1 MRKPEESQ
9 EEEYTK
15 REKSVGREL
24 LETILYIAVVAFVC
38 FLIITFVG
46 QRTTVSGQSMEP
58 LLQDGDNLI
67 LDKLTYHF
75 REPERFD
82 VVVFDQTEED
92 HYIKRVIGL
101 PGETVQIIDGYV
113 YINGEKLEDDV
124 YGKEVMLSGMRAE
137 QPVTLGEDEYFVLGD
152 NRNYSRDSRDP
163 GVGNV
168 KRSQIL
174 GRAWLRFWPLNKLE
188 FIRHQ

>member
-1 MRKPEESQ
+1 MSGREEKPV
-9 EEEYTK
+9 EEYEK
-15 REKSVGREL
+15 KEKSVGREL

-46 QRTTVSGQSMEP
+46 QRTTVSGESMEP

-67 LDKLTYHF
+67 LDKLSYRF
-75 REPERFD
+75 GDPERFD
-82 VVVFDQTEED
+82 VVVFDQTEQD

-113 YINGEKLEDDV
+113 YINGERLEDDV
-124 YGKEVMLSGMRAE
+124 YGKEVMISGMRAE
-137 QPVTLGEDEYFVLGD
+137 EPVTLGEDEYFVLGD

-163 GVGNV
+163 VVGNV

-174 GRAWLRFWPLNKLE
+174 GRAWLRFWPLNKIEL
-188 FIRHQ
+188 IRHQ

>member
-1 MRKPEESQ
+1 MRQEDEER
-9 EEEYTK
+9 TPK
-15 REKSVGREL
+15 GKKEKSVAQEL
-24 LETILYIAVVAFVC
+24 LGTVLYIAVVAFVC

-58 LLQDGDNLI
+58 LLHDGDNLI

-75 REPERFD
+75 RDPERFD
-82 VVVFDQTEED
+82 VVVFDQTESD
-92 HYIKRVIGL
+92 HYIKRIIGL

-113 YINGEKLEDDV
+113 YINGERLEDDV
-124 YGKEVMLSGMRAE
+124 YGKEVMLQPMRAAD
-137 QPVTLGEDEYFVLGD
+137 PITLGEDEYFVLGD

-174 GRAWLRFWPLNKLE
+174 GRAWLRFWPLNQIE
-188 FIRHQ
+188 FIKHQ

>member
-1 MRKPEESQ
+1 MRQEDEERTPQ
-9 EEEYTK
+9 GK
-15 REKSVGREL
+15 KEKSVAQEL
-24 LETILYIAVVAFVC
+24 LGTVLYIAVVAFVC

-58 LLQDGDNLI
+58 LLHDGDNLI

-75 REPERFD
+75 RDPERFD
-82 VVVFDQTEED
+82 VVVFDQTESD
-92 HYIKRVIGL
+92 HYIKRIIGL
-101 PGETVQIIDGYV
+101 LGETVQIIDGYV
-113 YINGEKLEDDV
+113 YINGERLEDDV
-124 YGKEVMLSGMRAE
+124 YGKEVMLQPMRAAD
-137 QPVTLGEDEYFVLGD
+137 PITLGEDEYFVLGD

-174 GRAWLRFWPLNKLE
+174 GRAWLRFWPLNQIE
-188 FIRHQ
+188 FIKHQ

>member
-1 MRKPEESQ
+1 MRQEDEERTPQ
-9 EEEYTK
+9 GK
-15 REKSVGREL
+15 KEKSVAQEL
-24 LETILYIAVVAFVC
+24 LGTVLYIAVVAFVC

-58 LLQDGDNLI
+58 LLHDGDNLI

-75 REPERFD
+75 RDPERFD
-82 VVVFDQTEED
+82 VVVFDQTESD
-92 HYIKRVIGL
+92 HYIKRIIGL

-113 YINGEKLEDDV
+113 YINGERLEDDV
-124 YGKEVMLSGMRAE
+124 YGKEVMLQPMRAAD
-137 QPVTLGEDEYFVLGD
+137 PITLGEDEYFVLGD

-174 GRAWLRFWPLNKLE
+174 GRAWLRFWPLNQIE
-188 FIRHQ
+188 FIKHQ

>member
-1 MRKPEESQ
+1 MRQEDEERTPQ
-9 EEEYTK
+9 GK
-15 REKSVGREL
+15 KEKSVAQEL
-24 LETILYIAVVAFVC
+24 LGTVLYIAVVAFVC

-58 LLQDGDNLI
+58 LLHDGDNLI

-75 REPERFD
+75 RDPERFD
-82 VVVFDQTEED
+82 VVVFDQTESD
-92 HYIKRVIGL
+92 HYIKRIIGL
-101 PGETVQIIDGYV
+101 PGETVRIIDGYV
-113 YINGEKLEDDV
+113 YINGERLEDDV
-124 YGKEVMLSGMRAE
+124 YGKEVMLQPMRAAD
-137 QPVTLGEDEYFVLGD
+137 PITLGEDEYFVLGD

-174 GRAWLRFWPLNKLE
+174 GRAWLRFWPLNQIE
-188 FIRHQ
+188 FIKHQ

>member
-1 MRKPEESQ
+1 MRRQ
-9 EEEYTK
+9 EEEEYEK
-15 REKSVGREL
+15 KEKSVGREL
-24 LETILYIAVVAFVC
+24 LETILYIAVVAVIC

-82 VVVFDQTEED
+82 VIVFDQTEED

-124 YGKEVMLSGMRAE
+124 YGKEVMISGMRAE

-152 NRNYSRDSRDP
+152 NRNYSRDSRDT

-174 GRAWLRFWPLNKLE
+174 GRAWLRFWPLNKME

>member
-1 MRKPEESQ
+1 MRRPEESQ
-9 EEEYTK
+9 EK
-15 REKSVGREL
+15 MKKKEKSVGREL
-24 LETILYIAVVAFVC
+24 LETLLYIAVVAFVC

-58 LLQDGDNLI
+58 LLQNGDNLI

-75 REPERFD
+75 RDPERFD
-82 VVVFDQTEED
+82 VVVFDQTEQD

-113 YINGEKLEDDV
+113 YINGEKLEDDI
-124 YGKEVMLSGMRAE
+124 YGKEVMISGMRAE
-137 QPVTLGEDEYFVLGD
+137 EPITLGEDEYFVLGD

-163 GVGNV
+163 EVGNV

-174 GRAWLRFWPLNKLE
+174 GRAWLRFWPLDNIT
-188 FIRHQ
+188 FIKHQ

>member
-1 MRKPEESQ
+1 MRQEDEERTPQ
-9 EEEYTK
+9 GK
-15 REKSVGREL
+15 KEKSVAQEL
-24 LETILYIAVVAFVC
+24 LGTVLYIAVVAFVC

-58 LLQDGDNLI
+58 LLHDGDNLI

-75 REPERFD
+75 RDPERFD
-82 VVVFDQTEED
+82 VVVFDQTESD
-92 HYIKRVIGL
+92 HYIKRIIGL

-113 YINGEKLEDDV
+113 YINGERLKDDV
-124 YGKEVMLSGMRAE
+124 YGKEVMLQPMRAAD
-137 QPVTLGEDEYFVLGD
+137 PITLGEDEYFVLGD

-174 GRAWLRFWPLNKLE
+174 GRAWLRFWPLNQIE
-188 FIRHQ
+188 FIKHQ

>member
-1 MRKPEESQ
+1 MRQEDEERTPQ
-9 EEEYTK
+9 GK
-15 REKSVGREL
+15 KEKSVAQEL
-24 LETILYIAVVAFVC
+24 LGTVLYIAVVAFVC

-58 LLQDGDNLI
+58 LLHDGDNLI

-75 REPERFD
+75 RDPERFD
-82 VVVFDQTEED
+82 VVVFDQTERD
-92 HYIKRVIGL
+92 HYIKRIIGL

-113 YINGEKLEDDV
+113 YINGERLEDDV
-124 YGKEVMLSGMRAE
+124 YGKEVMLQPMRAAD
-137 QPVTLGEDEYFVLGD
+137 PITLGEDEYFVLGD

-174 GRAWLRFWPLNKLE
+174 GRAWLRFWPLNQIE
-188 FIRHQ
+188 FIKHQ

>member
-9 EEEYTK
+9 EK
-15 REKSVGREL
+15 MKKKEKSVGREL
-24 LETILYIAVVAFVC
+24 LETLLYIAVVAFVC

-58 LLQDGDNLI
+58 LLQNGDNLI

-75 REPERFD
+75 RDPERFD
-82 VVVFDQTEED
+82 VVVFDQTEQD

-113 YINGEKLEDDV
+113 YINGEKLEDDI
-124 YGKEVMLSGMRAE
+124 YGKEVMISGMRAE
-137 QPVTLGEDEYFVLGD
+137 EPITLGEDEYFVLGD

-163 GVGNV
+163 EVGNV

-174 GRAWLRFWPLNKLE
+174 GRAWLRFWPLDSIT
-188 FIRHQ
+188 FIKHQ

>member
-1 MRKPEESQ
+1 MRQEDEERTPQ
-9 EEEYTK
+9 GK
-15 REKSVGREL
+15 KEKSVAQEL
-24 LETILYIAVVAFVC
+24 LGTVLYIAVVAFVC

-58 LLQDGDNLI
+58 LLHDGDNLI

-75 REPERFD
+75 RDPERFD
-82 VVVFDQTEED
+82 VVVFDQTESD
-92 HYIKRVIGL
+92 HYIKRIIGL

-113 YINGEKLEDDV
+113 YINGERLEDDV
-124 YGKEVMLSGMRAE
+124 YGKEVMLQPMRAAD
-137 QPVTLGEDEYFVLGD
+137 PITVGEDEYFVLGD

-174 GRAWLRFWPLNKLE
+174 GRAWLRFWPLSQIE
-188 FIRHQ
+188 FIKHQ